1 MKKSIS
7 KKQIK
12 QKPKLP
18 RIVYHILGL
27 LIILTSLWL
36 ADIVT
41 GALEKQKFMSLKQD
55 MLALQAEFNKI
66 DPGWEYVEACN
77 AQGGKFKSD
86 LASSCGV
93 YLENKNALS
102 VERYINV
109 ISKLNNYKQIN
120 DNIYTS
126 DGVNQRE
133 IIFTYMGDNISCN
146 FGGEVY
152 RDKLI
157 KSGLGCRGEAREFY
171 FKKMF

>member
-1 MKKSIS
+1 MKKPSP
-7 KKQIK
+7 KKSPQY
-12 QKPKLP
+12 KPKLP
-18 RIVYHILGL
+18 RIAYHILGL
-27 LIILTSLWL
+27 LLILASIWL
-36 ADIVT
+36 ADIIT
-41 GALEKQKFMSLKQD
+41 GLIEKQKFMSLKQD
-55 MLALQAEFNKI
+55 MLSLQAEFNKI
-66 DPGWEYVEACN
+66 DQGWEYVEACN
-77 AQGGKFKSD
+77 AQGGKFRSD

-109 ISKLNNYKQIN
+109 MSKHDNYKQIK

-133 IIFTYMGDNISCN
+133 IIFTYMGDNIGCN

-157 KSGLGCRGEAREFY
+157 KSGMGCRGEAREFY
-171 FKKMF
+171 FKKLL